1 MSDTEIAQVTELE
14 VGDFV
19 HTFGDAHLYLNHME
33 QVEEQLARQ
42 PGSLPQMKLNT
53 DTKDIFSFTYDDFE
67 LVNYQ
72 AQPNIKAPI
81 AI

>member
-1 MSDTEIAQVTELE
+1 
-14 VGDFV
+14 
-19 HTFGDAHLYLNHME
+19 
-33 QVEEQLARQ
+33 
-42 PGSLPQMKLNT
+42 MKINT

-72 AQPNIKAPI
+72 AQPSIKAPI